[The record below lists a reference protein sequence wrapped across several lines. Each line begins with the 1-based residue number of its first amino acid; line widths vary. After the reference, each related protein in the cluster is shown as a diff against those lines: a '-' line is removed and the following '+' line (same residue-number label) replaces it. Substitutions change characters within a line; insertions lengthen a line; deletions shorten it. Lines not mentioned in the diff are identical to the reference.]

1 MQKTRQAI
9 LDAAGRIFRRLGF
22 HGGGVDAVMA
32 EAGPTAGGFYV
43 HFMNKDALFSEFIRD
58 DMEQMRKRWYA
69 DRSRSTGHERLM
81 ESVRRYLS
89 RAHFENVEKG
99 CFLPTLLSEI
109 SRAGEDSK
117 LAFEDGLND
126 WMQTLASEL
135 DESYET
141 QVLALLAL
149 SVGGLSLSRSVNNQQ
164 FADRIR
170 EACMNAADELG
181 YSCKRKGHT

>member
-1 MQKTRQAI
+1 
-9 LDAAGRIFRRLGF
+9 
-22 HGGGVDAVMA
+22 
-32 EAGPTAGGFYV
+32 
-43 HFMNKDALFSEFIRD
+43 
-58 DMEQMRKRWYA
+58 MR
-69 DRSRSTGHERLM
+69 G
-81 ESVRRYLS
+81 YLS
-89 RAHFENVEKG
+89 RVHFENVEKG

-109 SRAGEDSK
+109 TRAGEDSK

-135 DESYET
+135 DERDEA

-170 EACMNAADELG
+170 EACMNAADVLG
-181 YSCKRKGHT
+181 CSCKRKGHP